1 MFLATLYLYSPKR
14 RIKGKLRK
22 KTSFRKIYFFQKSNY
37 GKLRHLVGENILR
50 MIEIYII
57 FLVVSSGEGP
67 KQHRTMNK
75 TFNMQI
81 I

>member
-1 MFLATLYLYSPKR
+1 MFSPHVSC
-14 RIKGKLRK
+14 IPLNVELREN
-22 KTSFRKIYFFQKSNY
+22 KTSFRKIYFFPKSNY
-37 GKLRHLVGENILR
+37 GKLRHLVGG

-57 FLVVSSGEGP
+57 FLVVSWGEGP